1 MVLYAAPSPSGR
13 NDMKLYLN
21 SRGEL
26 LDKNGAFWG
35 RSSKMAHD
43 EMPDGL
49 TPASTAK
56 PSGREHEANERL
68 KKLRVGVEML
78 LEKLDLSDH
87 VCRAFFDLLRQTEP
101 RSLHDVGPN
110 AKDAAKHRR
119 ARDEEPDRADLQE
132 FLRGRGLS
140 EDDLEEVDEIIE
152 QAVSERGEVSDQL
165 PVAAPRGYGGRL
177 SGQERKVEAR
187 PAMGT
192 LSTRERSHSPLRTAE
207 FRSSPASD
215 GSLESDRPWA
225 RIGTGTP
232 GSSQFD
238 PANPPPL
245 MSKRVMRQAYD
256 GADGKARAHL
266 EDMLGFELPEVGPW
280 PKRR

>member
-26 LDKNGAFWG
+26 LDKNGVFWG
-35 RSSKMAHD
+35 KSQIARMARD

-49 TPASTAK
+49 SPASTAK

-87 VCRAFFDLLRQTEP
+87 VCRAFYDLLKQMEP

-119 ARDEEPDRADLQE
+119 ARDEEPSHEEFAKYLRSKGLDEEAIAEALEFAGYGETAD
-132 FLRGRGLS
+132 
-140 EDDLEEVDEIIE
+140 
-152 QAVSERGEVSDQL
+152 AL
-165 PVAAPRGYGGRL
+165 PVAGPFHRLLARQTREPDGKMFEFPKENLAPRYEPPESERRL
-177 SGQERKVEAR
+177 SAR
-187 PAMGT
+187 
-192 LSTRERSHSPLRTAE
+192 
-207 FRSSPASD
+207 
-215 GSLESDRPWA
+215 DRRLA
-225 RIGTGTP
+225 RDSVP
-232 GSSQFD
+232 GSE
-238 PANPPPL
+238 
-245 MSKRVMRQAYD
+245 
-256 GADGKARAHL
+256 ADRHFR
-266 EDMLGFELPEVGPW
+266 EMFPNCNVEVGEW
-280 PKRR
+280 PRRRW